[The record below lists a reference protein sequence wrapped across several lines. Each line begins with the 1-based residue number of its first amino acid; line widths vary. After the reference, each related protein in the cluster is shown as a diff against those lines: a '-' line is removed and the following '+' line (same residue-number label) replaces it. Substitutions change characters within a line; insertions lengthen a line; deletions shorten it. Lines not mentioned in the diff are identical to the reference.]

1 MVFALSYFFERI
13 AMRKISLILL
23 QLLFVYALNAQVP
36 GQKGD
41 RMLLPNGW
49 WLSPAGEQIRLGD
62 FPTNAALSEDGA
74 YLAILHS
81 GQSRAQVMLFDLR
94 ERKVTQSIRLKDA
107 WQGIA
112 FHGNTLFVSGGYQ
125 NRVYSFRLDHGTL
138 TDQDSV
144 ILIDPKTKKVG
155 AAAGLDVH
163 GNMLAIVF
171 RADSTLRYYDL
182 KTKDQTVVRLDGMPY
197 SCTYNAK
204 GLLLVSIWSSKKV
217 EVFDGKKKIYE
228 CNTGDHP
235 NEVIVSND
243 DRYAYVACSNDNTVS
258 ILDLEKKAS
267 IASVVT
273 AIHPDAPEGSTTNSV
288 CLSAD
293 GKSILAANADNN
305 SLTVVDVRNPM
316 QPRPVG
322 FIPVGWYPTKVMLLK
337 DNTVLVLN
345 GKGSRSFANPKG
357 EYIGGL
363 MEGSLSMF
371 RYPDAKELADYSQK
385 VFQNTPYKQ
394 ASLLNS
400 AFEGESSIPKAV
412 GEASPIKHILYIIKE
427 NRTYDQVFGDMTE
440 GNGDSSLCLFNES
453 VTPNHHKLVRDFV
466 LMDNFYV
473 NSEVSADGH
482 NWSMAAYATDYVEKT
497 WPTQYGGR
505 GGGYDFE
512 GTEPT
517 GRPGAGFLW
526 SAAARKGV
534 SFRVYGEFI
543 DVPTP
548 EGKPATP
555 RDPAIGKNF
564 APTYRGWDLD
574 YSDVDRF
581 KAWEKELTEFEKNG
595 KLPSLCIMHL
605 PNDHTAGT
613 RKGALTP
620 KAYVAQNDF
629 ALGLIV
635 ERLTKSPYWKETA
648 IFVVEDD
655 AQNGPD
661 HVDAHRSV
669 GLVISPYTKGRGVS
683 HTLYST
689 ASMLRS
695 IELILGLAPMS
706 QYDAGA
712 TPMFGLFSPKPDL
725 TPYVVEKPRH
735 DLGEKNKAGSYG
747 QSMMEKFNLRREDAA
762 PDRAF
767 NEIVWRSIKG
777 TPMPAPRYSIFS
789 RASVVE
795 DDD

>member
-1 MVFALSYFFERI
+1 
-13 AMRKISLILL
+13 MRKISLVLV
-23 QLLFVYALNAQVP
+23 QLVFVFSLNAQAL
-36 GQKGD
+36 GQQGD
-41 RMLLPNGW
+41 RLLLPNGW
-49 WLSPAGEQIRLGD
+49 WLSPVGEQVRLGD
-62 FPTNAALSEDGA
+62 FPTNAALSEDGSF
-74 YLAILHS
+74 LAVLHS
-81 GQSRAQVMLFDLR
+81 GESKAQVMLVDLK
-94 ERKVTQSIRLKDA
+94 EKKVTQSIRLKDA

-112 FHGNTLFVSGGYQ
+112 FQGNRLFISGGYQ
-125 NRVYSFRLDHGTL
+125 NRVYTFRLDHGTL
-138 TDQDSV
+138 TAEDSIV
-144 ILIDPKTKKVG
+144 LIDPKTKKVG

-163 GNMLAIVF
+163 KNTLAIVF

-182 KTKDQTVVRLDGMPY
+182 ATKEQTIVRLDGMPY
-197 SCTYNAK
+197 SCTFNAK
-204 GLLLVSIWSSKKV
+204 GLLLVSIWSSTKV
-217 EVFDGKKKIYE
+217 EVFDGKKMAYQ
-228 CNTGDHP
+228 CTTGDHP
-235 NEVIVSND
+235 NEVIVSRD
-243 DRYAYVACSNDNTVS
+243 DHYAYVACSNDNSVS
-258 ILDLEKKAS
+258 VIDLERKTSVAS
-267 IASVVT
+267 FVT

-288 CLSAD
+288 CLTPD
-293 GKSILAANADNN
+293 GKTILAANADNN
-305 SLTVVDVRNPM
+305 SLTVADVRNPM

-322 FIPVGWYPTKVMLLK
+322 FIPVGWYPTKVLMLK

-357 EYIGGL
+357 EYIGSL
-363 MEGSLSMF
+363 MEGSLSIF
-371 RYPDAKELADYSQK
+371 RYPDVKELADYSQK

-394 ASLLNS
+394 ASLLKS
-400 AFEGESSIPKAV
+400 AFDGESSIPKAV
-412 GEASPIKHILYIIKE
+412 GQPSPIKHVLYIVKE
-427 NRTYDQVFGDMTE
+427 NRTYDQVLGDMKE
-440 GNGDSSLCLFNES
+440 GNGDSSLCLFNET

-482 NWSMAAYATDYVEKT
+482 NWSMAGYATDYVEKT

-505 GGGYDFE
+505 GGEYDFE

-517 GRPGAGFLW
+517 GRPKAGFLW
-526 SAAARKGV
+526 TAAARKGV

-543 DVPTP
+543 DPPTP
-548 EGKPATP
+548 EGKPAKP
-555 RDPAIGKNF
+555 RDPAIGNNF
-564 APTYRGWDLD
+564 SQTYRGWDLD

-613 RKGALTP
+613 RKGSLTP
-620 KAYVAQNDF
+620 KAYVAQNDY

-635 ERLTKSPYWKETA
+635 ERFSKSPYWKETA

-669 GLVISPYTKGRGVS
+669 GLVISPYTKGRGVN

-695 IELILGLAPMS
+695 IELILGLPPMS
-706 QYDAGA
+706 QYDAA
-712 TPMFGLFSPKPDL
+712 AMPMFNIFSSEPDL
-725 TPYVVEKPRH
+725 TPYVAENPRH
-735 DLGEKNKAGSYG
+735 DLSEKNKAGSYG
-747 QSMMEKFNLRREDAA
+747 QSMMEKFNLRREDAV
-762 PDRAF
+762 PDRVF